1 MEKIKNSSL
10 FKLWVI
16 SDKKYLFFLQFFCKV
31 YLSLAAIYISQLARK
46 IVDKNIFLQQPKG
59 VLLQFTCILLVGVF
73 VSYLYQ
79 YCINGYAIALSY
91 RLKNVGMEH
100 LTKCRY
106 ASVGKEHSSAI
117 INKMVHDISEVSSY
131 LSGGFPEFIGNM
143 IMFLC
148 CFVYLLF
155 VNWQM
160 LFTCSICIPIT
171 LFITKRLATPT
182 YETMEHFHKKMDEVG
197 VLAKDTLVNQK
208 TEKVF
213 QLKETRRKNFNSVM
227 DEATAYF
234 VEYERLVAKVAPVQ
248 YLLNAAPTL
257 ICIMVGFV
265 NSYYGK
271 ITSGEFVSV
280 VLLLDYIAKPL
291 SVFIR
296 YITDY
301 KQAQVSM
308 DRVME
313 VLGYPLEESGNRADR
328 VEITGNC
335 YCLTKVM
342 FGYNEKMVLQ
352 DFSLQIPKGK
362 MVAFVGESGSGKSTL
377 FQLLMGFYRPL
388 AGSMKMY
395 GRDMAEWDLD
405 TLREEIAYVEQT
417 PYLFNGTVREN
428 ILAGKKNATDK
439 EVVQAAKL
447 AYAHEFIMGLPQG
460 YHTKLS
466 EGGKNLSGGQRQR
479 IAIARAFLKDA
490 PILLLDEMSSA
501 LDNESERLIQLAIQN
516 YRKNKTI
523 LVIAHRLQSIVTADI
538 IVVMDKG
545 RIAELG
551 THKEL
556 LEKNGVYAK
565 LYQMGEHV

>member
-1 MEKIKNSSL
+1 
-10 FKLWVI
+10 
-16 SDKKYLFFLQFFCKV
+16 
-31 YLSLAAIYISQLARK
+31 
-46 IVDKNIFLQQPKG
+46 
-59 VLLQFTCILLVGVF
+59 
-73 VSYLYQ
+73 
-79 YCINGYAIALSY
+79 
-91 RLKNVGMEH
+91 
-100 LTKCRY
+100 
-106 ASVGKEHSSAI
+106 
-117 INKMVHDISEVSSY
+117 
-131 LSGGFPEFIGNM
+131 
-143 IMFLC
+143 
-148 CFVYLLF
+148 
-155 VNWQM
+155 
-160 LFTCSICIPIT
+160 
-171 LFITKRLATPT
+171 
-182 YETMEHFHKKMDEVG
+182 
-197 VLAKDTLVNQK
+197 
-208 TEKVF
+208 
-213 QLKETRRKNFNSVM
+213 
-227 DEATAYF
+227 
-234 VEYERLVAKVAPVQ
+234 
-248 YLLNAAPTL
+248 
-257 ICIMVGFV
+257 
-265 NSYYGK
+265 
-271 ITSGEFVSV
+271 
-280 VLLLDYIAKPL
+280 
-291 SVFIR
+291 
-296 YITDY
+296 
-301 KQAQVSM
+301 
-308 DRVME
+308 
-313 VLGYPLEESGNRADR
+313 
-328 VEITGNC
+328 
-335 YCLTKVM
+335 
-342 FGYNEKMVLQ
+342 
-352 DFSLQIPKGK
+352 

-388 AGSMKMY
+388 TGSMKMY

-466 EGGKNLSGGQRQR
+466 EGGKNLSGGQHQR